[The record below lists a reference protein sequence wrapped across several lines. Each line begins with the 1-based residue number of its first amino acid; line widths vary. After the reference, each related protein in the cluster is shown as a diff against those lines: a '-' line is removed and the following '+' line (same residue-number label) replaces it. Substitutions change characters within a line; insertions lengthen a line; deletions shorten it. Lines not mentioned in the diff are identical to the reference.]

1 MAPSVPETMSR
12 RGRRLPRGQVQCY
25 AVSARD
31 VARGDMETRLTQEEE
46 SCMRSDAVKRG
57 VERAPHRSLLR
68 ALGYTQWELEQPFV
82 GVVNSYSEVI
92 PGHVHLRQIADAVK
106 AGVRAGGGTPFEVGT
121 IGVCDGIAMNHAGM
135 KYSLASRELV
145 ADSVETVVQAHAFDA
160 LVLIPNCDKIVPG
173 MLMAA
178 ARINIPTIVVSG
190 GPMLVGRWR
199 GQVADLNSVF
209 MGVGSVIAGK
219 MTEDELLELEG
230 MACPGCGSC
239 SGMFTANTM
248 NCLTE
253 ALGLGLPGHGTIPAV
268 EARRLRLAKDAGRQV
283 MSLLQRD
290 IKPLDILTPRAFRNA
305 FAVDMALGGST
316 NTVLH
321 MLAVAHE
328 AGIDYSLADLNEVS
342 ARTPHL
348 CRMSP
353 VAGGHHIQDL
363 DCAGGI
369 QGVMQDLAQA
379 GHLDAEAITVTGK
392 TVGENLTSA
401 AVLDREV
408 IRSPDEPYS
417 ASGGLAILFGNLAP
431 DGAVIKTAA
440 VPADKHV
447 YSGPARVFDS
457 EDAATEAILARGFR
471 KGDVIVIRYEGPK
484 GGPGMREMLTATSAL
499 SGMGMD
505 GEVALLTDG
514 RFSGATRGIAIGHV
528 SPEAAAGGAIAAI
541 RDGDVIRI
549 DIGGRRL
556 DLQVSEPEIR
566 HRLAALP
573 AWQCPVESGYLRRY
587 AQLVTSANTG
597 AVLAE

>member
-1 MAPSVPETMSR
+1 
-12 RGRRLPRGQVQCY
+12 
-25 AVSARD
+25 
-31 VARGDMETRLTQEEE
+31 
-46 SCMRSDAVKRG
+46 MRSDAIKKG

-92 PGHVHLRQIADAVK
+92 PGHAHLRVIADAVK
-106 AGVRAGGGTPFEVGT
+106 AGVRGGGGTPFEVGT

-145 ADSVETVVQAHAFDA
+145 ADSVEAVVEAHAFDA
-160 LVLIPNCDKIVPG
+160 LVLIPNCDKIIPG

-178 ARINIPTIVVSG
+178 ARINIPTIVISG

-209 MGVGSVIAGK
+209 MGVGSVIAGT
-219 MTEDELLELEG
+219 MTEEELLELEG
-230 MACPGCGSC
+230 VACPGCGSC

-253 ALGLGLPGHGTIPAV
+253 AMGLGLPGHGTIPAV
-268 EARRLRLAKDAGRQV
+268 EARRIRLAKDAGRQV
-283 MSLLQRD
+283 MTLLEQD
-290 IKPLDILTPRAFRNA
+290 IKPLDILTPQAFRNA
-305 FAVDMALGGST
+305 FSVDMALGGST

-321 MLAVAHE
+321 MIAIAHE
-328 AGIDYSLADLNEVS
+328 AGIDFELSELNEIS

-369 QGVMQDLAQA
+369 QAVMLDLAGA
-379 GHLDAEAITVTGK
+379 GLLDVNARTVTGK
-392 TVGENLTSA
+392 TVGENLAGVS
-401 AVLDREV
+401 VLDREV
-408 IRSPDEPYS
+408 IRSPQDPYS

-440 VPADKHV
+440 VPKDKQV

-457 EDAATEAILARGFR
+457 EDTATAAVLTGDFG

-514 RFSGATRGIAIGHV
+514 RFSGATRGIAIGHI
-528 SPEAAAGGAIAAI
+528 SPEAAAGGVMAAVQ
-541 RDGDVIRI
+541 DGDTIRI
-549 DIGGRRL
+549 DIPNRKL
-556 DLQVSEPEIR
+556 ELVVSPDEIKR
-566 HRLAALP
+566 RLAALP
-573 AWQCPVESGYLRRY
+573 EWKCPVERGYLRRY

-597 AVLAE
+597 AVFAE

>member
-1 MAPSVPETMSR
+1 MK
-12 RGRRLPRGQVQCY
+12 
-25 AVSARD
+25 
-31 VARGDMETRLTQEEE
+31 
-46 SCMRSDAVKRG
+46 SDAVKKG

-68 ALGYTQWELEQPFV
+68 ALGYSQWELEQPFV

-92 PGHVHLRQIADAVK
+92 PGHIHLRQIADAVK

-145 ADSVETVVQAHAFDA
+145 ADSVESVIEGHAFDA
-160 LVLIPNCDKIVPG
+160 MVLIPNCDKIVPG

-178 ARINIPTIVVSG
+178 ARVNIPTIVVSG

-199 GQVADLNSVF
+199 GEIVDLNSVF
-209 MGVGSVIAGK
+209 MGVGSVIAGT
-219 MTEDELLELEG
+219 MTEEELVELETR
-230 MACPGCGSC
+230 ACPGCGSC

-268 EARRLRLAKDAGRQV
+268 EARRICLAKDAGRQV
-283 MSLLQRD
+283 MTLLREG
-290 IKPLDILTPRAFRNA
+290 IKPLDVLTPQAFRNA

-321 MLAVAHE
+321 VIAIAHE
-328 AGIDYSLADLNEVS
+328 AGIDFPLAELNEIS
-342 ARTPHL
+342 ARVPHL

-369 QGVMQDLAQA
+369 QAVMKELAEE
-379 GHLDAEAITVTGK
+379 GLLDVGAITVTGK
-392 TVGENLTSA
+392 TVEENLSKA

-408 IRSPDEPYS
+408 IRSPKDPYS
-417 ASGGLAILFGNLAP
+417 ASGGLTILFGNLAP

-440 VPADKHV
+440 VPKDKQV

-457 EDAATEAILARGFR
+457 EDAATEMILARQFERGE
-471 KGDVIVIRYEGPK
+471 VIIIRYEGPK

-514 RFSGATRGIAIGHV
+514 RFSGATRGIAIGHI
-528 SPEAAAGGAIAAI
+528 SPEAAARGPMAAI
-541 RDGDVIRI
+541 QDGDTIRI
-549 DIGGRRL
+549 DIPNRKLELEVPADEIGRRL
-556 DLQVSEPEIR
+556 AV
-566 HRLAALP
+566 LP
-573 AWQCPVESGYLRRY
+573 SWTCRVERGYLRRY
-587 AQLVTSANTG
+587 AQLVTSASTG
-597 AVLAE
+597 AVFAE